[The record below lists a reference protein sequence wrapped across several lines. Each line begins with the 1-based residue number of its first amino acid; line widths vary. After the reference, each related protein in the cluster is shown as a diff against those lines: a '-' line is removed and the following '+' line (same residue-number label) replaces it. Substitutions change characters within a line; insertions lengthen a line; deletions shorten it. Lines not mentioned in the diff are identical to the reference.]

1 MKEKAMTKTTDI
13 KTATLAAFQKR
24 VNTLFAE
31 REEWQTTLY
40 ATANQR
46 LYELLGDIYTVYLE
60 AKDGNDVDA
69 DKYEWLLDKVKSR
82 NIPTAKTPTFIQLV
96 TKYVFSDSDTDSRRV
111 NSYARVLSCAAQEG
125 VGTGN
130 AIARYIE
137 ERGGIEEIRAA
148 LAKNTKTPKQR
159 AAEGRDIADTAQC
172 IAEIACEEIAQC
184 ATDNIGQYV
193 VLVGKLNA
201 RGNVEVKHVVFEE
214 NVGERIA
221 GKTVVSGALSNLYSN
236 NAKAKKKAKD
246 RADAESD
253 ADKKNGVFSKK
264 QSSATAEVEMQA
276 A

>member
-1 MKEKAMTKTTDI
+1 MTKTTDI
-13 KTATLAAFQKR
+13 KTATLAAFQNR

-46 LYELLGDIYTVYLE
+46 LYELLGNIYTVYLE
-60 AKDGNDVDA
+60 AKDGTDVSAEKHD
-69 DKYEWLLDKVKSR
+69 WLLKEVKSR

-159 AAEGRDIADTAQC
+159 AAEGRELADNATN
-172 IAEIACEEIAQC
+172 ITEIACEEIAQC

-201 RGNVEVKHVVFEE
+201 RGNVEVKHVVFED

-221 GKTVVSGALSNLYSN
+221 GKTVVSSALSNLYSN
-236 NAKAKKKAKD
+236 NEKAKKKAKG
-246 RADAESD
+246 RADAESA
-253 ADKKNGVFSKK
+253 ADKKNGAFNK
-264 QSSATAEVEMQA
+264 QQLEATVDAEKLA

>member
-1 MKEKAMTKTTDI
+1 MTKSKDI
-13 KTATLAAFQKR
+13 KTSTLAAFQKR
-24 VNTLFAE
+24 VNTLFVE

-60 AKDGNDVDA
+60 AKDGSDVSVE
-69 DKYEWLLDKVKSR
+69 KYDWLHAEVEKR
-82 NIPTAKTPTFIQLV
+82 NIPTAKTPTFIQLI

-111 NSYARVLSCAAQEG
+111 NSYARVLSCASQEG

-130 AIARYIE
+130 AIATYIT
-137 ERGGIEEIRAA
+137 ERGGIEEIRSA
-148 LAKNTKTPKQR
+148 LSKNTKTPKQR
-159 AAEGRDIADTAQC
+159 AAEGRELADTAGN
-172 IAEIACEEIAQC
+172 ITEIACEEIARC

-214 NVGERIA
+214 VVGERIA
-221 GKTVVSGALSNLYSN
+221 GKTVVAGALSNLYSN
-236 NAKAKKKAKD
+236 DAKAKKKAAGRKS
-246 RADAESD
+246 AESE
-253 ADKKNGVFSKK
+253 ADKRNGPFNKK
-264 QSSATAEVEMQA
+264 DSGQLPAAERQA